1 MTKLK
6 MGTRGS
12 ALALAQSGLMARALE
27 RLSPGLAVET
37 VVIKTSGDRFS
48 AGAPD
53 APVAPQGGAKG
64 LFVKEIE
71 EALLDSKIDFAVHSS
86 KDLPARIAAGTL
98 IAAYPEREDPRD
110 ALVAKG
116 GAALDALPAG
126 ARVATSSLRRI
137 AQLKLARPDLS
148 TVVMR
153 GNVDTRLRKLG
164 EGVCEGLLLAAA
176 GLRRL
181 GKAGE
186 APHVLVP
193 VEVILPAPAQGAL
206 ALQARERDAK
216 TSALL
221 AKLDHAAT
229 RLAVEFERAL
239 LGALGGDCA
248 TPFGALASPA
258 GKTVELRAFL
268 SEEDGSRP
276 RRLSRRCDDVAR
288 RDEFAADFA
297 SALRG

>member
-1 MTKLK
+1 

-27 RLSPGLAVET
+27 KLTPGLSVET

-71 EALLDSKIDFAVHSS
+71 EALLDGKIDFAVHSS
-86 KDLPARIAAGTL
+86 KDLPARLADGLVIG
-98 IAAYPEREDPRD
+98 AYPEREDPRD
-110 ALVAKG
+110 AFVGKDGL
-116 GAALDALPAG
+116 ALKKLPKG
-126 ARVATSSLRRI
+126 ARVATASLRRQ
-137 AQLKLARPDLS
+137 AQLKLARPDLQ
-148 TVVMR
+148 TIPMR
-153 GNVDTRLRKLG
+153 GNVDTRLRKLS

-186 APHVLVP
+186 VKHELVP
-193 VEVILPAPAQGAL
+193 VDVMLPSPAQGAL
-206 ALQARERDAK
+206 ALEAREGDAAVIGK
-216 TSALL
+216 L
-221 AKLDHAAT
+221 AALDHAAT

-239 LGALGGDCA
+239 LAALGGDCA
-248 TPFGALASPA
+248 TPFGALATPE
-258 GKTVELRAFL
+258 GKGVTMSAFL
-268 SEEDGSRP
+268 CEEDGSRP
-276 RRLSRRCDDVAR
+276 RRLKRRCDDVKR
-288 RDEFAADFA
+288 RDDFAADCA
-297 SALRG
+297 AELRKG